1 MLRLTVALFMLLL
14 VAGCSYQVSLDPNI
28 DPTANI
34 ANPMKLRVG
43 LFITEET
50 KAIKTSDRITPL
62 VKYTF
67 DVGACVRI
75 NHNEIRQAC
84 IHFG

>member
-28 DPTANI
+28 DPTSNI

-67 DVGACVRI
+67 DVGPA
-75 NHNEIRQAC
+75 
-84 IHFG
+84 